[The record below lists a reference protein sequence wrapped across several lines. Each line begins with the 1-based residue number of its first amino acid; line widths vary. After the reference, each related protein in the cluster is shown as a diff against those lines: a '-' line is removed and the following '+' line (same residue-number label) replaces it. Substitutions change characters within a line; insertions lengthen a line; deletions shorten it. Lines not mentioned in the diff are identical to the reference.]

1 MGSQGIA
8 VLTIG
13 LFLVLFAF
21 VAAASRR
28 RDR

>member
-1 MGSQGIA
+1 MNAQGFA

-21 VAAASRR
+21 VLAATKR
-28 RDR
+28 RDE